1 MKLAILL
8 QAIKG
13 IDIYGVPV
21 GVNFKNDEIHKTSFG
36 ALISA
41 VIFILI
47 TLQTYYSG
55 QDLIY
60 KNNPQVITSEQ
71 YVRNPERMVFDK
83 VNQIVMMGFST
94 PSSQYINDPSIIQV
108 SAILSTVQ
116 KVLNSTTQQ
125 YDTVTQA
132 FPLKVRS
139 CSINDVK
146 VEKVYGFF
154 SKLPLSS
161 LFCFDDNQQIYVE
174 GDYSGDFY
182 SRVDVSFNQCVNST
196 KAASVVCQPQ
206 KAIDKVLSNISFL
219 VYMMD
224 KILDPNNY
232 EQPFDYQG
240 FNIQAQASNQQS
252 QAYTAYFEN
261 YYIESDVGLLQKD
274 VKKLKDFKF
283 INTDTTIIYNNP
295 SLVMKFSMRPYKN
308 RQALMQRRY
317 MKFTDLLAQIGGVLK
332 FLTVAGF
339 ILCHPYA
346 KLNLTKEV
354 INCVFDFDEN
364 QSARK
369 QGKKEANTEMKDK
382 NNDDQESF
390 QLDSVIIKKLA
401 FKEKLSQ
408 LNSLNLSQKSQEN
421 QLFTSNKFGN
431 QIQQKAKFKKNFQ
444 KNNSAKNSSENW
456 FIKKEIGNSDQ
467 SQITQSQDQ
476 SAQIPNSQQPIQSFQ
491 QQKPSQNLVTIEN
504 SEENE
509 NYIKS
514 DQQEDLFKDRV
525 ISRIKKLIN
534 PLKQKAQLTM
544 KDYLSHFSN
553 CSQNKTNLMQEGIKK
568 IQNRL
573 DIQNIL
579 CQLQEIEKLK
589 KIVLDEDQ
597 IKLFEIIPRPVLKN
611 TQNKVQEDTKN
622 QFFDN
627 KEKPEDEKVNDAYN
641 SLCNILKKQKKS
653 QRDLQLIQLLDNNM
667 YLSLQKLGILS
678 NKNEIPLEQ
687 KYQHADEIVEKTNLF
702 NQLSLLNRPQ
712 QQEETNFL
720 NDKSDTQEEEGVKSD
735 TQEEEGVKSD
745 TQEEVGAI
753 KGIDIYGVPVGVNF
767 NNNQIHRTSFGAL
780 ISACIFIVI
789 VIQCY
794 YSGLDLKSKTNPQVI
809 TSEQYVSTPERM
821 VFDKVQQVIM
831 MGFSTISSQYIY
843 DPSIIQASAT
853 TATVKKVF
861 NETTQQYDT
870 VTQKT
875 SLKIRPCT
883 TNDVKV
889 EKLQSFFS
897 KLPLSNLF
905 CFDDNQQVIVE
916 GDYSGDSYSRVDVS
930 FNQCVNSTKV
940 GSVVCKPQ
948 KAIDKVLS
956 NINFL
961 VYMMDKIL
969 DPSNYETPFDYQGI
983 NLQVQATNQ
992 QSQNYIAYFEN
1003 YYIESD
1009 VGLISKD
1016 IQRLR
1021 DFIFAG
1027 TDTTVL
1033 YNNPSLVM
1041 QFSMKPYKNKQIL
1054 MQRSYMKLTDL
1065 LAQIG
1070 GVLKFLTV
1078 FGFIMCHP
1086 YAKLNLTQDLINSVF
1101 DCEENRQDSSQQKY
1115 VNSEQKNQKMKDQD
1129 SCQLESFLMKKL
1141 SLKYPQNHQYQ
1152 NQIELNTD
1160 NSPKSKHESLKSQR
1174 SKRIAQQQN
1183 TKFNLRTSQNINFCQ
1198 QNQSNQFNQKGSCI
1212 PDQNQQN
1219 LPLEQPCPRTPQLKQ
1234 PIVNNLN
1241 QQEPLQCKEAANNDE
1256 KKKQNDI
1263 NNESKDDLFKNRIV
1277 RRIQKLINP
1286 LKQKVQLTMKGY
1298 ISHYSNC
1305 SQNNKNLIQ
1314 EGINK
1319 IQHRLD
1325 IQNILHQL
1333 QEIEKL
1339 KKIVLDEDQIKLFEI
1354 LPRPVLK
1361 NSQNKTQSD
1370 AKNQFYDSKN
1380 QSQEEQVNDAYNS
1393 LCKILNKQKKSQRDL
1408 KLIQLLD
1415 NELYLSLL
1423 KLGFL
1428 SHTKDN
1434 LLESK
1439 YDNNDEILENSS
1451 AILQSSTLK
1460 KYTQYDNLKSDNSED
1475 INFYSNKLEVSDEG
1489 AKSDF
1494 YSNFYKKYNKNSL
1507 NLS

>member
-1 MKLAILL
+1 MSNITNITNKSTENIFEDSISPLKNQKNNHKMKIINISQNYLQQGFQSAKLNHNKFNDSSAFQNSTNASSIPLSNKQNQRSQASLTSTNFLQQYKQESENHRISQIKEKLNQINIPQFLIPQLHGIQSSNSQLPKSSASLQSNIKSNFNSIRIPQGTNQMSQLQQQIEGLNLQQKEQQLEMLL
-8 QAIKG
+8 LTNKKLNNIERLQLKKQIQEIQDLQTYSVTHHYTCENLIETLLGTIK
-13 IDIYGVPV
+13 DLS
-21 GVNFKNDEIHKTSFG
+21 NFKNPKIVIKSIERNFGHLQQPLDFLQFDQVTNVKEIKKQIYLKRL
-36 ALISA
+36 ALACCKVEGEEIQFKA
-41 VIFILI
+41 NKKLLNGLLEI
-47 TLQTYYSG
+47 TTKLEEKL
-55 QDLIY
+55 LIY
-60 KNNPQVITSEQ
+60 QKDHFSEIKNQLLSKNSQIRKTEQ
-71 YVRNPERMVFDK
+71 ELQEKYIQLDRK
-83 VNQIVMMGFST
+83 A
-94 PSSQYINDPSIIQV
+94 QYKELRETIDSKYNLNMRHMES
-108 SAILSTVQ
+108 
-116 KVLNSTTQQ
+116 KFLNS
-125 YDTVTQA
+125 YKKNKNKLGN
-132 FPLKVRS
+132 FSNLCKR
-139 CSINDVK
+139 SINIFK
-146 VEKVYGFF
+146 H
-154 SKLPLSS
+154 
-161 LFCFDDNQQIYVE
+161 
-174 GDYSGDFY
+174 
-182 SRVDVSFNQCVNST
+182 
-196 KAASVVCQPQ
+196 
-206 KAIDKVLSNISFL
+206 ID
-219 VYMMD
+219 
-224 KILDPNNY
+224 
-232 EQPFDYQG
+232 
-240 FNIQAQASNQQS
+240 
-252 QAYTAYFEN
+252 
-261 YYIESDVGLLQKD
+261 
-274 VKKLKDFKF
+274 
-283 INTDTTIIYNNP
+283 
-295 SLVMKFSMRPYKN
+295 
-308 RQALMQRRY
+308 
-317 MKFTDLLAQIGGVLK
+317 
-332 FLTVAGF
+332 
-339 ILCHPYA
+339 
-346 KLNLTKEV
+346 
-354 INCVFDFDEN
+354 
-364 QSARK
+364 
-369 QGKKEANTEMKDK
+369 
-382 NNDDQESF
+382 
-390 QLDSVIIKKLA
+390 
-401 FKEKLSQ
+401 
-408 LNSLNLSQKSQEN
+408 
-421 QLFTSNKFGN
+421 
-431 QIQQKAKFKKNFQ
+431 
-444 KNNSAKNSSENW
+444 
-456 FIKKEIGNSDQ
+456 
-467 SQITQSQDQ
+467 
-476 SAQIPNSQQPIQSFQ
+476 
-491 QQKPSQNLVTIEN
+491 
-504 SEENE
+504 
-509 NYIKS
+509 
-514 DQQEDLFKDRV
+514 
-525 ISRIKKLIN
+525 
-534 PLKQKAQLTM
+534 
-544 KDYLSHFSN
+544 
-553 CSQNKTNLMQEGIKK
+553 
-568 IQNRL
+568 
-573 DIQNIL
+573 
-579 CQLQEIEKLK
+579 
-589 KIVLDEDQ
+589 
-597 IKLFEIIPRPVLKN
+597 
-611 TQNKVQEDTKN
+611 
-622 QFFDN
+622 
-627 KEKPEDEKVNDAYN
+627 
-641 SLCNILKKQKKS
+641 
-653 QRDLQLIQLLDNNM
+653 
-667 YLSLQKLGILS
+667 
-678 NKNEIPLEQ
+678 
-687 KYQHADEIVEKTNLF
+687 
-702 NQLSLLNRPQ
+702 
-712 QQEETNFL
+712 
-720 NDKSDTQEEEGVKSD
+720 
-735 TQEEEGVKSD
+735 
-745 TQEEVGAI
+745 GAI

>member
-1 MKLAILL
+1 MKLNILLQAIKGIDIYGIPVGVNFKNNEIHKTSFGALVSAVIQYSEQYIRKPERMVFDKVQQVIMMGFNTVQSQYIYDPSIIQASATIASVQKVFNETTQQYDTVTQTNPLKIRPCSTNDVKVEKLQIYVEGDYSGDFYSRVDVTFNQCVNSTKVGSVVCQPQKAIDKVLSNTQATNGTPFNYQGVNIQAQATNQQPQAYTAYFENYYIESDVGLIQKDIKRLRDFKFAGTDTTIIYNNPSLVMRFTMRPYKNKQVLMQRRYMKFTDLLAQIGGVLKFLTVIGFILCHPYAKLNLTKEVINSVFDFEENNQESSQQKYVNSDQKDQKMKDQDSCQLESILMKRLSLKDPQNHQQQNKIELNTVSSPNSDRESLKSQRYKRIAQQQNTKFNLKTSQNQIKLFEILPRPILKNSQNKTQSDTKNQFYDAKNQSSEEQVNDVYNSLCKILNKQKKSQRDLQLIQLLDNELYLSLLKLGFLSNSKDNPIENKYNHNDEILENSSAILQSPTLKKYTNYDNLKSDNCEDINFFTNKLEVSDEGVFTYFVDLLKFILCVQKTSTSHHFKQQIVENNMKLAILL

-745 TQEEVGAI
+745 TQEEVG
-753 KGIDIYGVPVGVNF
+753 V
-767 NNNQIHRTSFGAL
+767 
-780 ISACIFIVI
+780 
-789 VIQCY
+789 
-794 YSGLDLKSKTNPQVI
+794 
-809 TSEQYVSTPERM
+809 
-821 VFDKVQQVIM
+821 
-831 MGFSTISSQYIY
+831 
-843 DPSIIQASAT
+843 
-853 TATVKKVF
+853 
-861 NETTQQYDT
+861 
-870 VTQKT
+870 
-875 SLKIRPCT
+875 
-883 TNDVKV
+883 
-889 EKLQSFFS
+889 
-897 KLPLSNLF
+897 
-905 CFDDNQQVIVE
+905 
-916 GDYSGDSYSRVDVS
+916 
-930 FNQCVNSTKV
+930 
-940 GSVVCKPQ
+940 
-948 KAIDKVLS
+948 
-956 NINFL
+956 
-961 VYMMDKIL
+961 
-969 DPSNYETPFDYQGI
+969 
-983 NLQVQATNQ
+983 
-992 QSQNYIAYFEN
+992 
-1003 YYIESD
+1003 
-1009 VGLISKD
+1009 
-1016 IQRLR
+1016 
-1021 DFIFAG
+1021 
-1027 TDTTVL
+1027 
-1033 YNNPSLVM
+1033 
-1041 QFSMKPYKNKQIL
+1041 
-1054 MQRSYMKLTDL
+1054 
-1065 LAQIG
+1065 
-1070 GVLKFLTV
+1070 
-1078 FGFIMCHP
+1078 
-1086 YAKLNLTQDLINSVF
+1086 
-1101 DCEENRQDSSQQKY
+1101 
-1115 VNSEQKNQKMKDQD
+1115 
-1129 SCQLESFLMKKL
+1129 
-1141 SLKYPQNHQYQ
+1141 
-1152 NQIELNTD
+1152 
-1160 NSPKSKHESLKSQR
+1160 
-1174 SKRIAQQQN
+1174 
-1183 TKFNLRTSQNINFCQ
+1183 
-1198 QNQSNQFNQKGSCI
+1198 
-1212 PDQNQQN
+1212 
-1219 LPLEQPCPRTPQLKQ
+1219 
-1234 PIVNNLN
+1234 
-1241 QQEPLQCKEAANNDE
+1241 
-1256 KKKQNDI
+1256 
-1263 NNESKDDLFKNRIV
+1263 
-1277 RRIQKLINP
+1277 
-1286 LKQKVQLTMKGY
+1286 
-1298 ISHYSNC
+1298 
-1305 SQNNKNLIQ
+1305 
-1314 EGINK
+1314 
-1319 IQHRLD
+1319 
-1325 IQNILHQL
+1325 
-1333 QEIEKL
+1333 
-1339 KKIVLDEDQIKLFEI
+1339 
-1354 LPRPVLK
+1354 
-1361 NSQNKTQSD
+1361 
-1370 AKNQFYDSKN
+1370 
-1380 QSQEEQVNDAYNS
+1380 
-1393 LCKILNKQKKSQRDL
+1393 
-1408 KLIQLLD
+1408 
-1415 NELYLSLL
+1415 
-1423 KLGFL
+1423 
-1428 SHTKDN
+1428 
-1434 LLESK
+1434 
-1439 YDNNDEILENSS
+1439 
-1451 AILQSSTLK
+1451 
-1460 KYTQYDNLKSDNSED
+1460 
-1475 INFYSNKLEVSDEG
+1475 
-1489 AKSDF
+1489 KSDF
-1494 YSNFYKKYNKNSL
+1494 YFKFYKKFNRNSL